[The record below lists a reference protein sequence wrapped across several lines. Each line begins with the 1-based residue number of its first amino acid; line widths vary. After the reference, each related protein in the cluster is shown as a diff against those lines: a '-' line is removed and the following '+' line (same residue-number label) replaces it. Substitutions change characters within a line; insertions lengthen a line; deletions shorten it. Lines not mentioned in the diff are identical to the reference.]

1 MRLMSA
7 RAMQLRGAQPRS
19 ILQLRLATL
28 FAAQLFDFATFTV
41 MVGRHGILAELNPL
55 IAQGFTLF
63 GWPLVAI
70 AKMAL
75 IVLVGAVIVILESG
89 DPRRRWNLGWSALV
103 TLFAV
108 AAGLTGGI
116 SNVLPL
122 PLPG

>member
-7 RAMQLRGAQPRS
+7 RAMGDRGALPKT

-28 FAAQLFDFATFTV
+28 FAAQLFDFATFTM
-41 MVGRHGILAELNPL
+41 MVDRHGILAELNPL

-63 GWPLVAI
+63 GLPLVAI
-70 AKMAL
+70 AKLAL
-75 IVLVGAVIVILESG
+75 IIFVGAVIVITASG

-108 AAGLTGGI
+108 GAGLTGGI

-122 PLPG
+122 PMPG